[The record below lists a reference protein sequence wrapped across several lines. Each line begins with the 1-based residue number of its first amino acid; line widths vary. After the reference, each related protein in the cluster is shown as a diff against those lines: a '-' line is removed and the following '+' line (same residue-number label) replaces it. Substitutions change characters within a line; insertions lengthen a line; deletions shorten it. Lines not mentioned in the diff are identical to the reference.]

1 MCSVKKFSSEFIQY
15 MSKMKINIFPCENNH
30 RKIALVYV
38 YMQDTDES
46 SRVNTQQ

>member
-1 MCSVKKFSSEFIQY
+1 
-15 MSKMKINIFPCENNH
+15 MSKMKINIFPYENNH